1 MAFHE
6 GKVCDAVIRVLEARE
21 GHSRRDV
28 RSPEQD
34 GHPAPI
40 ELTCWIGERLFAFE
54 HAGIEPFTG
63 YAKLKAEA
71 QRHFDPNPTMGPKE
85 IGTALLLALISCT
98 D

>member
-6 GKVCDAVIRVLEARE
+6 GKVYDAVIRVLEARE

-40 ELTCWIGERLFAFE
+40 ELTCWIGERLFPFE
-54 HAGIEPFTG
+54 HTGIEPFTG
-63 YAKLKAEA
+63 YAKLKPRHKGISIRI
-71 QRHFDPNPTMGPKE
+71 QRWGQKRSARRFC
-85 IGTALLLALISCT
+85 SR
-98 D
+98 